1 MLYWTPLFLFY
12 FFSFFFI
19 LYCTILCCA
28 ILYCTVLYCTV
39 IFLIDFC
46 CFSVAPIEHRQCTEM
61 KLSLLSHP
69 FILPHSHLPTY
80 LSDFLSMHLS
90 THLPKHL
97 SMYLFSYLPISLSPT
112 ATFFLILLL
121 LSPLLPPLPDLII
134 SLSSISPT
142 PRLISPHPPHPSP
155 LMFLTPLH
163 QPSSTFSQS
172 TKPHSSPHAVERCS

>member
-1 MLYWTPLFLFY
+1 MHRDEAEPAISSLHST
-12 FFSFFFI
+12 SF
-19 LYCTILCCA
+19 
-28 ILYCTVLYCTV
+28 
-39 IFLIDFC
+39 
-46 CFSVAPIEHRQCTEM
+46 P
-61 KLSLLSHP
+61 
-69 FILPHSHLPTY
+69 PTY
-80 LSDFLSMHLS
+80 LTDFLSMHLS

-134 SLSSISPT
+134 SLLSFSPT
-142 PRLISPHPPHPSP
+142 PSLISPHHPHPSP